1 MDDWVDGCMVTS
13 MDKWIVEWMD
23 GWTDGLM
30 DRLVD
35 GWLWLDHRMGR

>member
-1 MDDWVDGCMVTS
+1 MDGCMVTS